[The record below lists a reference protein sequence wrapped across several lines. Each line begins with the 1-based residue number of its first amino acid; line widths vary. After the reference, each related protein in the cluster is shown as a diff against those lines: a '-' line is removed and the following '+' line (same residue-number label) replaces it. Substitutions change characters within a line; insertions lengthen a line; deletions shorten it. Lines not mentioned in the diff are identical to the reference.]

1 MYYGMRGRPVT
12 DLVKQVAGRCPL
24 LGAEVVNVHLQREL
38 DDTGGGAGTP
48 LCNAAP
54 VP

>member
-1 MYYGMRGRPVT
+1 MT

-24 LGAEVVNVHLQREL
+24 LGAEAVNVQREL

>member
-1 MYYGMRGRPVT
+1 MT

-24 LGAEVVNVHLQREL
+24 LGAEVVNVHPQREL
-38 DDTGGGAGTP
+38 DDTGGGAGIL

-54 VP
+54 LP